1 MQRRLLSKSSKYQV
15 ERSHIADNSFQ
26 EGKTRELRLPAEE
39 EFLIRRLLC
48 HRYTTGYND
57 EPYDDENT
65 PPPTMKAP
73 AYINRLHL
81 NAQMYSIADKYDIP
95 SLKEKAAEKFDTVIW
110 EPQYGMYYT
119 GSIVVEEMIKV
130 TPLIYEST
138 PDNDRGLRDRVIE
151 VATYRR
157 RAFEKH
163 PRLQDLIAVVP
174 EFGREIKVIYSQP
187 IYTGFLA
194 PDFELE

>member
-1 MQRRLLSKSSKYQV
+1 M
-15 ERSHIADNSFQ
+15 E
-26 EGKTRELRLPAEE
+26 
-39 EFLIRRLLC
+39 
-48 HRYTTGYND
+48 
-57 EPYDDENT
+57 
-65 PPPTMKAP
+65 AP

-119 GSIVVEEMIKV
+119 GSSVIEEMIKV

-157 RAFEKH
+157 REFEKH
-163 PRLQDLIAVVP
+163 PGLQNLIAAVP
-174 EFGREIKVIYSQP
+174 EFGGEIRILYSQP
-187 IYTGFLA
+187 ACRDRLA
-194 PDFELE
+194 PNLELD